1 MISPEF
7 VPPAPGPSD
16 KVMRR
21 IEKARAAYEEAGLK
35 RAEHKAFIGITS
47 FKAWGAEIAGIRGCV
62 GAPIALRRQV
72 WCLTYRMVKPGFA
85 TQNRLQKLLGF
96 ICIIFHYRRELFP
109 YSITFTNMCRV
120 CPTGDG

>member
-1 MISPEF
+1 
-7 VPPAPGPSD
+7 
-16 KVMRR
+16 MRR

-72 WCLTYRMVKPGFA
+72 WGWSSLVLPHRIAYRSYWDLFA
-85 TQNRLQKLLGF
+85 SYFIIGVSCFPTASHLQ
-96 ICIIFHYRRELFP
+96 ICAEYAQQEMGEAPWLCAR
-109 YSITFTNMCRV
+109 
-120 CPTGDG
+120 